1 MITDMTRRKIIIIS
15 ICCAL
20 LLGTAILLW
29 KMYASPTRIAFVNYQ
44 AITLGQI
51 SKANDN
57 SFIKIEELPTDRLDK
72 ASDYDMVMVFGM
84 GLRLTDEQRRELVK
98 AAESGTPAD
107 NSRSHQST
115 ELHSV
120 GGFAG
125 CRVSQAI
132 PCRRPDKLPEHATVH
147 PQVHRR

>member
-1 MITDMTRRKIIIIS
+1 MTRRKIIIIS

-51 SKANDN
+51 SKANGN

-84 GLRLTDEQRRELVK
+84 GLRLTDEQRREGADTVFVND
-98 AAESGTPAD
+98 GDPACLERQVRAWWEL
-107 NSRSHQST
+107 RSAQ
-115 ELHSV
+115 
-120 GGFAG
+120 GW
-125 CRVSQAI
+125 
-132 PCRRPDKLPEHATVH
+132 RPDAGAPIAR
-147 PQVHRR
+147 PQECCSASRKDETDE

>member
-1 MITDMTRRKIIIIS
+1 MTRRKIIIIS

-98 AAESGTPAD
+98 AAESGTPVITPGAT
-107 NSRSHQST
+107 NPQNYIV
-115 ELHSV
+115 SV
-120 GGFAG
+120 EF
-125 CRVSQAI
+125 VWMPSI
-132 PCRRPDKLPEHATVH
+132 SSNTLPEARQTTGTCYGSSASS
-147 PQVHRR
+147 